1 MKDDNY
7 IFEMFLDGRLEG
19 EPLKQFKERLKSD
32 SDFAQR
38 FELYKRLDDL
48 IIRMHSYV
56 FGIRKISENLDIPVI
71 KELETIQEDI
81 DGYVKTRKDTPETAQ
96 LKAKLN
102 AVYEEFRHN
111 QVKKSRKSALLGIAA
126 TLAIL
131 VGLSVFLPN
140 YFLKKPSNEEIFN
153 TNYYAYP
160 CVFNKRGCDAIGE
173 SETWKKAVNNYQQ
186 QKYPEALALFK
197 LVSDS
202 TARHDEADL
211 FAGICFLELDSMEQ
225 AKKIFT
231 QISQRPGS
239 LVHDHALWYLGLTY
253 IHLDN
258 RADAAQAMVSIKNES
273 SEFYE
278 KALEVLSALR
288 K

>member
-19 EPLKQFKERLKSD
+19 EPLNQFQERLKSD
-32 SDFAQR
+32 PDFARR

-48 IIRMHSYV
+48 VIRMHSYI
-56 FGIRKISENLDIPVI
+56 FGIRKVTENNDLPVI
-71 KELETIQEDI
+71 KELESIQEDI
-81 DGYVKTRKDTPETAQ
+81 DRYVKTKKDTPETAQ
-96 LKAKLN
+96 LKTKLN

-131 VGLSVFLPN
+131 AGLSVFLPN
-140 YFLKKPSNEEIFN
+140 YFLRKPSNEELFN
-153 TNYYAYP
+153 SNYSAYP
-160 CVFNKRGCDAIGE
+160 CVFNKRGCNANEE
-173 SETWKKAVNNYQQ
+173 SETWKSAVNNYQQ
-186 QKYPEALALFK
+186 QKYTEALALFK

-202 TARHDEADL
+202 TSRHDEADL
-211 FAGICFLELDSMEQ
+211 FAGICFLELDSLEQ

-231 QISQRPGS
+231 HISKRPGS
-239 LVHDHALWYLGLTY
+239 LVHDHALWYLGLTD
-253 IHLDN
+253 IHMDN
-258 RADAAQAMVSIKNES
+258 RADAAQAMASIRNES

-278 KALEVLSALR
+278 KAMEVLSELS